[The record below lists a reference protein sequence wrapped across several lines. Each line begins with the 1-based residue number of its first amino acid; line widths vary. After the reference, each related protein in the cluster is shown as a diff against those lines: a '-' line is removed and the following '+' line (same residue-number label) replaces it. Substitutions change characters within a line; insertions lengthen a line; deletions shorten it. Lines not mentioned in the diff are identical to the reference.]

1 LSVTVII
8 NPVSGGL
15 RSDRARERAA
25 LAASLLRSCGE
36 DGDVVVTERKGHA
49 RELAA
54 AAVAR
59 GVRLVVAWGGDGTVN
74 EIASALIA
82 RSAAIGIVPSGSGN
96 GLAGEL
102 GIARRPEVALPEA
115 LRGSPRAIDAG
126 ELGGRVFVNLAGVG
140 FDAHVARCFD
150 REGGSRGLSG
160 YIRISIR
167 ELFAYRSATYRIG
180 CDGRALSGAL
190 PTGGGRTA
198 LIVTLANG
206 SQFGNG
212 MRIAPD
218 ARVDDGKLD
227 LVVFEETSRVR
238 TFGLLP
244 RFFADRIRETRGL
257 SVERIERATI
267 ECDHPMTFHVDG
279 EPVEGGTRL
288 AAKVLPAV
296 LRVSVR

>member
-1 LSVTVII
+1 
-8 NPVSGGL
+8 
-15 RSDRARERAA
+15 
-25 LAASLLRSCGE
+25 
-36 DGDVVVTERKGHA
+36 
-49 RELAA
+49 
-54 AAVAR
+54 
-59 GVRLVVAWGGDGTVN
+59 
-74 EIASALIA
+74 
-82 RSAAIGIVPSGSGN
+82 
-96 GLAGEL
+96 
-102 GIARRPEVALPEA
+102 
-115 LRGSPRAIDAG
+115 
-126 ELGGRVFVNLAGVG
+126 
-140 FDAHVARCFD
+140 
-150 REGGSRGLSG
+150 
-160 YIRISIR
+160 
-167 ELFAYRSATYRIG
+167 
-180 CDGRALSGAL
+180 
-190 PTGGGRTA
+190 